1 MRPSIFRILTQL
13 LILNPFPQLYF
24 VCPMTIL
31 LKRARCFVPDSPPNT
46 YAVASLL
53 RCSGQETEPQ
63 AVGFPLASLTRSSR
77 PNLLTSLLLF
87 DWRGPF
93 SLHVLSVGTLFCFT
107 VSPVPSVTCSSDI
120 HVTKEQMSEQSCLT
134 QDVTVHLR
142 SVQPHR
148 QHPARCLARE
158 RAVE

>member
-1 MRPSIFRILTQL
+1 
-13 LILNPFPQLYF
+13 
-24 VCPMTIL
+24 MTML
-31 LKRARCFVPDSPPNT
+31 LKAHIAMCWTHPNAS
-46 YAVASLL
+46 AVASPL
-53 RCSGQETEPQ
+53 RCSGQKTDLTQSGETPPSPTRASSVTMRLSGTRCWQ
-63 AVGFPLASLTRSSR
+63 QGFPLASLTRSLC

-87 DWRGPF
+87 GSRGPF
-93 SLHVLSVGTLFCFT
+93 SLRVPSVGTLFCFT
-107 VSPVPSVTCSSDI
+107 VSPVPSVTCSLDI
-120 HVTKEQMSEQSCLT
+120 HITKEQMSVQSCLT